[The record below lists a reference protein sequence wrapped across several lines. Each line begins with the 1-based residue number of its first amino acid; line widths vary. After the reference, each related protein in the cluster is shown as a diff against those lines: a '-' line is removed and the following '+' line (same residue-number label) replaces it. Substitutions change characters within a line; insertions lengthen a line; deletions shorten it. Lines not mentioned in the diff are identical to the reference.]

1 MERLARNMGEATR
14 HCPWY
19 VTESSSDPVAGVA
32 LGIYSRE
39 PFRSQLLG
47 LAFDSLPTMNATCA
61 PI

>member
-1 MERLARNMGEATR
+1 MGEATR